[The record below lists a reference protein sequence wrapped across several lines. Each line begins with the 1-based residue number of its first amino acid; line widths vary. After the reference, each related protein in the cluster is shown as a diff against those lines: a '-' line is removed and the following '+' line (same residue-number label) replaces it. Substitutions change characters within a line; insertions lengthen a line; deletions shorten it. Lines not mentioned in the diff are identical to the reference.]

1 MSCKQR
7 RDHITLFSF
16 IATFCLFTF
25 QVSHSVSFGQR
36 KEGLP
41 AYQVH
46 DNDQQQGPGLP
57 RSNPPDLTE
66 LRPESVSSLGEPD
79 PHVSAPTRHDHLFRT
94 IGHIRPVER
103 TSTSVPKKEYQADFT
118 GFHVQGK
125 VSGPTS
131 SPYFSTWLAMSPLV
145 KCDDGVMTFTAT
157 GEEFTHL
164 LVDRGTASPISLSQ
178 LPSYC
183 GYLVKMSWS
192 DLEMMVPYDACYITQ
207 ENGSYVLPMLWWGS
221 PLKLSCPVQASSPVP
236 SSSHSAPRM
245 FCSPYG
251 MALQMQEQDIQLL
264 GVLVNGGWGPFV
276 SPECAYRVS
285 SSPGNLAFFIS
296 YSAACITHSGG
307 IHLQFVLDD
316 QTYILSCPVNPQFP
330 YNPDTVSPAPSTP
343 PPSTTTTT
351 TPPQPTTQEHFAQLP
366 HFPNYPYPG
375 FQYLQFPQVFP
386 SGPQPAHTPHPTSPP
401 ATHPPKHPA
410 SLYYPEYYLQMPYY
424 PEPTAAPV
432 TQAPAPLTPSPLS
445 PKQPAGPQY
454 PVYPFYHPTYF
465 NLFNHGLFS
474 NPGVGVQ
481 PAPTSQPAITTPSPV
496 PPTITRTM
504 VPKQPDLPSY
514 PFYQSYPKQ
523 TIHFPHITAPPHAKE
538 MAQTVTQETPTPTI
552 QPNTHTMCVHPPHPY
567 YPNYHPLYPPHNLP
581 SYPHH
586 PVTHPPT
593 TTTSTT
599 TIPTTPT
606 YTSDPVSP
614 TAAPTPQHP
623 HFRCLMGAIV
633 VFLPFAHLES
643 IQVRDEMMTWLLV
656 SSVSRVCRYM
666 LQRAEGSGV
675 FLHSPLPA
683 CHSQQ
688 STPTNISLPLRFWD
702 LSMGQYRTLDLQCPY
717 QTAPPAVVTPS
728 VFPTPASTPTAKVSP
743 TLVVPKPKVFCSSY
757 QMAVELAPGP
767 ISEILVKDI
776 KGNQMILQDVPKDCG
791 YSARK
796 GKDGKNLLSLE
807 LHSRCYM
814 SVQGKLYIITV
825 VYVTLNG
832 RRKARL
838 SCPVV
843 ISRSGQECN
852 LPIEQR
858 LPCGPRSVSQ
868 GQCLSVGCCFSK
880 LPPAC
885 YYPMDEC
892 TIDRHFVFSVPASL
906 TDPPLS
912 PTMLVAAGNSTCKPE
927 RVTSDYAL
935 FKIPMDGCGT
945 RRLMA
950 GKTVIY
956 MLEIINKVQALSL
969 NYGTITRDSPVRLL
983 VECRFLPGTVLS
995 VSYLVKTPTLGSEVQ
1010 TQGMFGVQL
1019 RIAKD
1024 AQYSSFHPQYHQP
1037 LQMLLGKPLYLEV
1050 RLLNAPD
1057 PSLVLLVNF
1066 CVAYPRSGKA
1076 VWMLLYNG
1084 CPNPLDPA
1092 LQQVVLSD
1100 PRPPS
1105 PQAQT
1110 RHFTISTF
1118 QFLPDGDFKDPDEE
1132 IYFMCST
1139 EICSPRDGPCV
1150 EGCFGQ

>member
-1 MSCKQR
+1 MTTTPSSRAQVCPDPTR
-7 RDHITLFSF
+7 RISP
-16 IATFCLFTF
+16 
-25 QVSHSVSFGQR
+25 SFGLNLWFPLENR
-36 KEGLP
+36 THMSAHRRVMVAYLGLS
-41 AYQVH
+41 
-46 DNDQQQGPGLP
+46 DTSERLKGPRLLP
-57 RSNPPDLTE
+57 RKMNIKQIL
-66 LRPESVSSLGEPD
+66 
-79 PHVSAPTRHDHLFRT
+79 
-94 IGHIRPVER
+94 
-103 TSTSVPKKEYQADFT
+103 
-118 GFHVQGK
+118 QGK

-131 SPYFSTWLAMSPLV
+131 SPYFSKWLAMSPLV
-145 KCDDGVMTFTAT
+145 KCDDGVMTFTAA
-157 GEEFTHL
+157 GEEITHL

-178 LPSYC
+178 LPPYC
-183 GYLVKMSWS
+183 GYLVKTSWS
-192 DLEMMVPYDACYITQ
+192 DLEMIVPYDACYITQ

-236 SSSHSAPRM
+236 SSSHSAPWV

-251 MALQMQEQDIQLL
+251 MALQMQGQEQDIQLL
-264 GVLVNGGWGPFV
+264 GVVVNGDWGPFV
-276 SPECAYRVS
+276 SQECAYRVS

-307 IHLQFVLDD
+307 LHLQFVLDD
-316 QTYILSCPVNPQFP
+316 QIYILSCPVNPQFP
-330 YNPDTVSPAPSTP
+330 YNPDTVSPATTTP
-343 PPSTTTTT
+343 PPTTT
-351 TPPQPTTQEHFAQLP
+351 TPPPQPTAQEHFAQLP
-366 HFPNYPYPG
+366 PFPNYPYPG
-375 FQYLQFPQVFP
+375 FQYPQFPQVFP

-410 SLYYPEYYLQMPYY
+410 SLYYPQYYLQMPYY

-454 PVYPFYHPTYF
+454 PVYPFYPPAYF
-465 NLFNHGLFS
+465 NLYEHGLFS

-481 PAPTSQPAITTPSPV
+481 PAPTSHPAITTASPV
-496 PPTITRTM
+496 PPIITRTM
-504 VPKQPDLPSY
+504 VPKQPDLDM
-514 PFYQSYPKQ
+514 SYPKQ
-523 TIHFPHITAPPHAKE
+523 TIYFPHITAPPHAKE
-538 MAQTVTQETPTPTI
+538 MAQTVTQETHTPTT
-552 QPNTHTMCVHPPHPY
+552 QPNTHTMCVHPPYPY
-567 YPNYHPLYPPHNLP
+567 YPYYHPLYPPHNLP

-606 YTSDPVSP
+606 YTSYPVSP
-614 TAAPTPQHP
+614 TAAPTPLHP
-623 HFRCLMGAIV
+623 HFQCLMGTIV
-633 VFLPFAHLES
+633 VFLPFAHPES
-643 IQVRDEMMTWLLV
+643 IQVRDEMMTWLFV
-656 SSVSRVCRYM
+656 SSVSPVCRYL
-666 LQRAEGSGV
+666 LQIAEGSGV
-675 FLHSPLPA
+675 FLYSPLPA

-688 STPTNISLPLRFWD
+688 WTPTTISLPLRFWD
-702 LSMGQYRTLDLQCPY
+702 LSIGQYRTLDLQCPY

-728 VFPTPASTPTAKVSP
+728 VFPTPASTPKAKVSLTP
-743 TLVVPKPKVFCSSY
+743 VVPKPKVFCSSY

-767 ISEILVKDI
+767 ISGIFVKDI
-776 KGNQMILQDVPKDCG
+776 KGNQMILQDAPKDCG

-807 LHSRCYM
+807 LHSRCHM

-825 VYVTLNG
+825 VYETLNG

-838 SCPVV
+838 FCPVV
-843 ISRSGQECN
+843 IPRSGQECN

-858 LPCGPRSVSQ
+858 LPCGPHSVSQ
-868 GQCLSVGCCFSK
+868 RQCLSVGCCFSK

-912 PTMLVAAGNSTCKPE
+912 PAMLVAAGNSTCKPE

-956 MLEIINKVQALSL
+956 MVEIINKVQALSL

-1092 LQQVVLSD
+1092 LQQAVLSD

-1110 RHFTISTF
+1110 HHFTISTF
-1118 QFLPDGDFKDPDEE
+1118 QFLSDGDFKDLDEE